1 MIKYISALA
10 LTILTSSVHAQDW
23 VKVSESNSTIFY
35 IQEGSLRIT
44 ENESGVRVIAV
55 IGKTEIKETRKLDG
69 VQWYVPIS
77 HCRDRKGKLV
87 VTDTVGKYRSET
99 DFVFGLGNVA
109 SSIAEIMCNV
119 GLKSSSSTPTP
130 NNPRNSN
137 NTI

>member
-1 MIKYISALA
+1 MLKHISAVA
-10 LTILTSSVHAQDW
+10 LTIFVSSVHAQDW

-44 ENESGVRVIAV
+44 ENDGGVRVVVA
-55 IGKTEIKETRKLDG
+55 IGKTEVKETRKLDG

-87 VTDTVGKYRSET
+87 ITDTVGKYKSEN

-109 SSIAEIMCNV
+109 SSIAEIMCNI
-119 GLKSSSSTPTP
+119 GLKLNTSTPSK
-130 NNPRNSN
+130 N
-137 NTI
+137 II

>member
-1 MIKYISALA
+1 MLKYIPTLA
-10 LTILTSSVHAQDW
+10 LSILTFSAQAQGW
-23 VKVSESNSTIFY
+23 VKVSESNATIFY

-44 ENESGVRVIAV
+44 ENDGGVRVVVA
-55 IGKTEIKETRKLDG
+55 IGKTEVKETRKLEG

-87 VTDTVGKYRSET
+87 VTDTVGKFKSET

-109 SSIAEIMCNV
+109 SSIAEIMCDI
-119 GLKSSSSTPTP
+119 GLKLPATPSAP
-130 NNPRNSN
+130 KSLN